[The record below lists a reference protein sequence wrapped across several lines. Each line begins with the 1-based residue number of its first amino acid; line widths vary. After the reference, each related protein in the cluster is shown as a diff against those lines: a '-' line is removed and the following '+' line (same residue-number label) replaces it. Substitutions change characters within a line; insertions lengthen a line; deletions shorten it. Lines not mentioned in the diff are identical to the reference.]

1 MSTFLAYTSPAA
13 GHAFPLV
20 PGLLALRARG
30 HSVQLRTA
38 PELVEPIAAAG
49 LDTCPLDPRV
59 CSIPVDDHLA
69 EGGRQRLTKGFERLL
84 SRGEREREDLARA
97 IVETRPDALLVDCIA
112 YGAAVEAER
121 SGLPWA
127 MTLPSLLPLPGAG
140 IPPYGLGLAPMG
152 GPLGRLRDRALW
164 KLVERTYGEAM
175 LPRLNELRAA
185 AGLPQL
191 ASPIEN
197 MHRPDRVLVLTGEP
211 LEYRRR
217 DLPPPVRMLGSQCWD
232 PPAEEPEWLRE
243 EGDPWVLVTCS
254 TEYQGDE
261 ALAAAA
267 IAGLRG
273 EPVRVVVTLG
283 DASPAGLPG
292 AANARCERFVP
303 HGPVLRRA
311 AAVVCHG
318 GMGITEKA
326 IAAGVPVVA
335 VPFGRDQP
343 EVARRVVEAGV
354 GVRLSPRR
362 LTPQRLLAA
371 VREATALGGGLRP
384 LAPSEL
390 AARAE
395 RFAAAAA
402 ELDPA
407 AAPQPSIR
415 ANSTRER
422 TSSLA

>member
-1 MSTFLAYTSPAA
+1 MSTILAYTSPAA

-38 PELVEPIAAAG
+38 PDLVDPIAAAG
-49 LDTCPLDPRV
+49 LDACAVDPRV
-59 CSIPVDDHLA
+59 ASIPVDDHRA

-84 SRGEREREDLARA
+84 SRGQAERDDLARA
-97 IVETRPDALLVDCIA
+97 IVETRPDALLIDCIA

-140 IPPYGLGLAPMG
+140 IPPYGLGLAPLG
-152 GPLGRLRDRALW
+152 GPIGKLRDRALW
-164 KLVERTYGEAM
+164 ALVERIYSKAM
-175 LPRLNELRAA
+175 LPRLNELRAG

-191 ASPIEN
+191 ASPIDN
-197 MHRPDRVLVLTGEP
+197 MHRPGRVLVLTGEP

-217 DLPPPVRMLGSQCWD
+217 DLPPQVRMLGSQCWD
-232 PPAEEPEWLRE
+232 PPAAEPEWLRE

-261 ALAAAA
+261 ALAVAA
-267 IAGLRG
+267 IEGLRE
-273 EPVRVVVTLG
+273 EPVRLVVTLG
-283 DASPAGLPG
+283 DASPAGLPR
-292 AANARCERFVP
+292 AANVRCERFVP
-303 HGPVLRRA
+303 HGPVLRCA

-326 IAAGVPVVA
+326 VAAGAPLVV

-354 GVRLSPRR
+354 GVRLAPRR
-362 LTPQRLLAA
+362 LTPARLRAA
-371 VREATALGGGLRP
+371 VREATGLSAGLRP
-384 LAPSEL
+384 LAPEAL
-390 AARAE
+390 ADRAE
-395 RFAAAAA
+395 RFAAVA
-402 ELDPA
+402 EELA
-407 AAPQPSIR
+407 AAPAAQSSSR
-415 ANSTRER
+415 ASSTRER